1 MRPKTEAAR
10 RGEDW
15 LGGAKDNQADFG
27 RDAQAYWSADRA
39 EAAIHVNMRHGR
51 RSRGEERGA
60 ERQSG
65 GDVRSGAFIG
75 GRREERALVE
85 AGDIVGDEARGAEA
99 MVENFDLDL
108 SAVGVAD

>member
-15 LGGAKDNQADFG
+15 LGGAKGNQADFG
-27 RDAQAYWSADRA
+27 RDAQAYWSADCA

-65 GDVRSGAFIG
+65 GDVRSTAFLG
-75 GRREERALVE
+75 GRRQERALGEGGGIVVAGARRAEGEVE
-85 AGDIVGDEARGAEA
+85 E
-99 MVENFDLDL
+99 FDLR
-108 SAVGVAD
+108 